1 MAATTVDT
9 LLVRIE
15 ADMSGIRRDL
25 RRLEQTTQQ
34 SSQRMTKAVS
44 GFSRTVG
51 PLLGAALV
59 GAVTV
64 GSSALVKLASD
75 VEEMQAKSSVVFGQ
89 FASTVREQLSV
100 FADEVNR
107 SAFELE
113 AMAASVQDTFVPL
126 GFARGEAADL
136 SVQLTKLATDV
147 ASFNNE
153 SDPSVM
159 AAFQSALVG
168 NHEAVRRFGIVITQ
182 AELEAELF
190 RMGITK
196 NAKEVDAATKVQAR
210 LNLILAGTTDAQ
222 GDAARTSD
230 SFANQLRG
238 LQADA
243 KDLGVEIGQKL
254 TPIFIDLMHSASAV
268 IETFRQLLLTFKL
281 IDGTPAEQIS
291 KLNKELDKL
300 IKRREN
306 LIKIQE
312 IEKEGIGF
320 GSAPET
326 TRRQIEEVNRQIE
339 ANRMLIKSIK
349 TLQELQDQAPVIT
362 IDKGQKETKEVTE
375 DATNAL
381 EAFRQELFE
390 ARLEQSTFTDA
401 QKMTLIFAKQN
412 ADATADQ
419 IIEYHALAEEL
430 LKLSEV
436 MEEELNPMMVAQQRA
451 IEGLSDSL
459 SSNLADMAMSGK
471 FNLESLQ
478 SSFKS
483 FTKTILQ
490 EAIKLSIINPLLN
503 RMFNPTQ
510 QFSTAQGGVLGT
522 IASAIG
528 GTGRAGGGSISAP
541 TIVGER
547 GPELFVPHSAG
558 VIKNAHATRGMM
570 GGSPVVVNQ
579 NLNIET
585 GVAQTVRA
593 EILTMMPMIQN
604 STLSAVQNARQRG
617 GSFAASFGG

>member
-34 SSQRMTKAVS
+34 SSQRMTKAVG
-44 GFSRTVG
+44 GFSRAVG
-51 PLLGAALV
+51 PLLGAAIV

-153 SDPSVM
+153 ADPSVM

-210 LNLILAGTTDAQ
+210 LNLIMAGTTDAQ

-238 LQADA
+238 VQAQA
-243 KDLGVEIGQKL
+243 KDLGVEIGQQL
-254 TPIFIDLMHSASAV
+254 TPIFLDLMHSASAV
-268 IETFRQLLLTFKL
+268 IETFRQLLLTFNL
-281 IDGTPAEQIS
+281 IDGTPAEQMAR
-291 KLNKELDKL
+291 LNEEIEQSIENRQKL
-300 IKRREN
+300 IDLQERE
-306 LIKIQE
+306 KGAFGEASTTTQ
-312 IEKEGIGF
+312 KGIDQLD
-320 GSAPET
+320 A
-326 TRRQIEEVNRQIE
+326 QIE
-339 ANRMLIKSIK
+339 ANRMLIKQIEMRQK
-349 TLQELQDQAPVIT
+349 LEDQAPVIT
-362 IDKGQKETKEVTE
+362 IDKGQAETKEVTE
-375 DATNAL
+375 EATNAL

-401 QKMTLIFAKQN
+401 QKMTLIFAKEN

-419 IIEYHALAEEL
+419 IIEYQALAEEL
-430 LKLSEV
+430 VKLSEV
-436 MEEELNPMMVAQQRA
+436 IEEEVNPMMEAQQRA

-471 FNLESLQ
+471 LNLESLQ

-483 FTKTILQ
+483 FTKAIIQ
-490 EAIKLSIINPLLN
+490 EGIKLAVINPLLN
-503 RMFNPTQ
+503 RIFNPTNAL
-510 QFSTAQGGVLGT
+510 TVAGGDGLMGS
-522 IASAIG
+522 IAGAIG
-528 GTGRAGGGSISAP
+528 GKAGGGSISAP

-558 VIKNAHATRGMM
+558 VIKNAHSTRGMM

-617 GSFAASFGG
+617 GSFATSFGG